1 MNLWLGLLLV
11 LPLTRRWV
19 RGLLVRA
26 ADLVRL
32 GRRWSLGG
40 NRIEEWPLRYIRD
53 GGGNM
58 SADVS

>member
-1 MNLWLGLLLV
+1 MRPLIHRWLRGSLV
-11 LPLTRRWV
+11 QAV
-19 RGLLVRA
+19 
-26 ADLVRL
+26 DLVRL

-58 SADVS
+58 SADVSRKCEED